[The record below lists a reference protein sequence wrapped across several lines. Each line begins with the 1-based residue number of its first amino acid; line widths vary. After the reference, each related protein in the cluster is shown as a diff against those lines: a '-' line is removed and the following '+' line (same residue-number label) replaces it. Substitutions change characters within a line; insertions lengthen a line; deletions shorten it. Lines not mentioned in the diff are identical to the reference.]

1 MFQARIAVNTARRR
15 PAGRE
20 RAGGS
25 ARGRRSRGRSGG
37 GARRRRTPSGSAP
50 LDFIDANAC
59 RGIAVADVAHA
70 MFLSRRRPLG
80 SRALTA
86 MRPGCVLSRGSSGF
100 SGLSLA
106 AFSHEWMAVE
116 SMLSWWTGTPS
127 NARSVKRAKI
137 RCAVLFRAT
146 RRTADGRHPVRR
158 TRPPESERAASG
170 HERTNR
176 EARPAGGIL
185 HGRCFGVKRGDEGSS
200 SRRGRAG
207 RPRRPSGR
215 RPEGRTGGRRCR

>member
-1 MFQARIAVNTARRR
+1 MADGAFGVPVLVSRNQVADRDFVKEALAKPSR
-15 PAGRE
+15 AGRT
-20 RAGGS
+20 
-25 ARGRRSRGRSGG
+25 GG
-37 GARRRRTPSGSAP
+37 GTAASCGASAP
-50 LDFIDANAC
+50 LRPARVVLRRAKGAAAGVSGRF
-59 RGIAVADVAHA
+59 RMRSGHA
-70 MFLSRRRPLG
+70 AAPASR
-80 SRALTA
+80 SQ
-86 MRPGCVLSRGSSGF
+86 CGSSGF

-116 SMLSWWTGTPS
+116 SMLSWWTGTLS

-176 EARPAGGIL
+176 EARPEGGI
-185 HGRCFGVKRGDEGSS
+185 RNGD
-200 SRRGRAG
+200 
-207 RPRRPSGR
+207 
-215 RPEGRTGGRRCR
+215 CRSCRKL